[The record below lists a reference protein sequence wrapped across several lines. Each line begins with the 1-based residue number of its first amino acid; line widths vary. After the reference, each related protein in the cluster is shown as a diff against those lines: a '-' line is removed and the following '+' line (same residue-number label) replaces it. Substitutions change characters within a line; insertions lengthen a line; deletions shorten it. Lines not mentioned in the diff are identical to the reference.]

1 MTNERVYK
9 LFRFISDGGVWED
22 ASVFLFYRV
31 FNSEIYTNK
40 MKIVIERIDNKTYS
54 FAQSDKDG
62 IRKIAKALT
71 FPNPNPIS
79 KRRNIEFFDKNKL
92 TFRLGM
98 ITTVRKFLDDIGVDY
113 DLIDYQYPEV
123 SVEIDDRMTGRYV
136 HQANAVRAF
145 FRRRFGIIVVPTRG
159 GKTFIASE
167 ICRIF
172 LQTNPEGQF
181 LFCVDNTILFNQAV
195 EDFKKFFERYGGI
208 EIGEI
213 RAGRVDTS
221 RRVTVAM
228 IQTLQRSI
236 STSARDKAKK
246 RQIQKF
252 LKNLKFLCVDE
263 IHDNCSDSKLKLYRK
278 CVNLDY
284 QLCLSATPY
293 RSGAT
298 LENLKLQA
306 WSGDIVYSIS
316 EKTLRDRGVLS
327 DYRVFELVVDHNDI
341 PYDDL
346 IIDDYADLRKK
357 LIFYS
362 DVRNKYIVRVIEIL
376 KMLKLKSLLLF
387 QSIEHGQLI
396 SDITELPFISGKDK
410 DEIRERRKRELLD
423 NPEGGILLASDIF
436 KKGVTLPAV
445 QVLLVC
451 DNNKETAI
459 TVQRKGRVLGATA
472 DKSRSLII
480 DFIDMFDVYFST
492 HSESRLNT
500 YVEAVG
506 EEKIGILDTSVED
519 CFDVLESWIKKWFK
533 I

>member
-1 MTNERVYK
+1 MH
-9 LFRFISDGGVWED
+9 
-22 ASVFLFYRV
+22 
-31 FNSEIYTNK
+31 TNK

-54 FAQSDKDG
+54 FANSDKDG
-62 IRKIAKALT
+62 VKKIAKALT

-79 KRRNIEFFDKNKL
+79 KHRNIEFFDKNGL

-98 ITTVRKFLDDIGVDY
+98 ITTVRKFLDELGISYELNDYTYPELSIGVDR
-113 DLIDYQYPEV
+113 
-123 SVEIDDRMTGRYV
+123 RMTGRYA
-136 HQANAVRAF
+136 HQSEAVRAF
-145 FRRRFGIIVVPTRG
+145 YRRRFGIIVVPTRG

-172 LQTNPEGQF
+172 LQTNPQGQF
-181 LFCVDNTILFNQAV
+181 LFCVDNTVLFNQAV
-195 EDFKKFFERYGGI
+195 EDFREFFRPYGGI

-213 RAGRVDTS
+213 RAGHVDVS

-228 IQTLQRSI
+228 IQTLQRSV

-246 RQIQKF
+246 RQIQAF

-278 CVNLDY
+278 CINLDY

-306 WSGDIVYSIS
+306 WSGDIVYRIS
-316 EKTLRDRGVLS
+316 EKTLRERGVLS

-357 LIFYS
+357 LIFNS
-362 DVRNKYIVRVIEIL
+362 DVRNKYIVKVVEIL
-376 KMLKLKSLLLF
+376 KRLKLKSLLLF
-387 QSIEHGQLI
+387 QSIEHGRLI
-396 SDITELPFISGKDK
+396 SDITSLPFISGEDK
-410 DEIRERRKRELLD
+410 EVVREQRKRELLD
-423 NPEGGILLASDIF
+423 DPEGGILLASDIF

-459 TVQRKGRVLGATA
+459 TVQRKGRVLGVTA

-506 EEKIGILDTSVED
+506 EDKVGILDTSVGD
-519 CFDVLESWIKKWFK
+519 CFDVLEIWIKKWFEIK
-533 I
+533 

>member
-1 MTNERVYK
+1 
-9 LFRFISDGGVWED
+9 
-22 ASVFLFYRV
+22 
-31 FNSEIYTNK
+31 
-40 MKIVIERIDNKTYS
+40 MKVVIERIDNKTYS
-54 FAQSDKDG
+54 FVNSDKDG
-62 IRKIAKALT
+62 IKKIAKALT

-79 KRRNIEFFDKNKL
+79 KHRNIEFFDKNKL

-98 ITTVRKFLDDIGVDY
+98 ITTVRKFLDELGINYELSDY
-113 DLIDYQYPEV
+113 TYPELSV
-123 SVEIDDRMTGRYV
+123 SVDRRMTGRYA
-136 HQANAVRAF
+136 HQAEAVRAF
-145 FRRRFGIIVVPTRG
+145 YRRRFGIIVVPTRG

-181 LFCVDNTILFNQAV
+181 LFCVDNTVLFNQAV
-195 EDFKKFFERYGGI
+195 EDFCEFFRPYGGI
-208 EIGEI
+208 EVGEI
-213 RAGRVDTS
+213 RAGHVDVS

-228 IQTLQRSI
+228 IQTLQRSV
-236 STSARDKAKK
+236 STSARDKVKK
-246 RQIQKF
+246 RQIQAF

-278 CVNLDY
+278 CTNLDY

-306 WSGDIVYSIS
+306 WSGDIVYRIS
-316 EKTLRDRGVLS
+316 EKTLRERGVLS

-357 LIFYS
+357 LIFNS
-362 DVRNKYIVRVIEIL
+362 VVRNKYIVKVVEIL
-376 KMLKLKSLLLF
+376 KRLKLKSLLLF
-387 QSIEHGQLI
+387 QSIEHGRLI
-396 SDITELPFISGKDK
+396 SDITSLPFISGEDK
-410 DEIRERRKRELLD
+410 EAVREQRKRELLD
-423 NPEGGILLASDIF
+423 DEEGGILLASDIF

-459 TVQRKGRVLGATA
+459 TVQRKGRVLGATS
-472 DKSRSLII
+472 DKTRSLII
-480 DFIDMFDVYFST
+480 DFIDIFDVYFST

-500 YVEAVG
+500 YTEAVG
-506 EEKIGILDTSVED
+506 EEKVGILDTSVDD
-519 CFDVLESWIKKWFK
+519 CFDVLEHWIKKWFE
-533 I
+533 IE